1 MPLSAWFDAI
11 KLNRFLDQIDDF
23 AFPWAFRPCMAAWM
37 CGPSGPFRC

>member
-23 AFPWAFRPCMAAWM
+23 LGQDFELLNYD
-37 CGPSGPFRC
+37 SHPFISAPIAV